1 MVHAYLLLV
10 IFATMMSL
18 QVWGSFYRMILLL
31 KIMNKQLDSVSKAN
45 QDIALNISIF
55 DKSGSNIS
63 IGN

>member
-55 DKSGSNIS
+55 DNSGSDIS

>member
-10 IFATMMSL
+10 IFATIMSL

-31 KIMNKQLDSVSKAN
+31 KIMNKQLDSFSKAN

-55 DKSGSNIS
+55 DNSGSDIS

>member
-1 MVHAYLLLV
+1 MVHAYLSLV

-55 DKSGSNIS
+55 DNSGSDIS

>member
-18 QVWGSFYRMILLL
+18 QVWGPFYRMILLL

-55 DKSGSNIS
+55 DNSGSDIS

>member
-31 KIMNKQLDSVSKAN
+31 KIMNKQLDSFSKAN

-55 DKSGSNIS
+55 DNSGSDIS